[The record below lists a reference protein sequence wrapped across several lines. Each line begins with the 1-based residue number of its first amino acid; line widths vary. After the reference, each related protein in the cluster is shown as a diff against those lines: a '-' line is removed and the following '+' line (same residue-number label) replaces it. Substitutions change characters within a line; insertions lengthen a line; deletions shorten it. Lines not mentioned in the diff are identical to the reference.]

1 GLQTCALPIC
11 LHVLLQL
18 LLPAAQLFR
27 LFHPLVEKLDEAVKR
42 PGAHPVIPLLSFG
55 HPLQVGQLPPQ
66 AFEGSCHGWIPP
78 YSASPLLSP
87 QDPSRIPLIR
97 KAVLVTLKRSTT
109 DGAR

>member
-1 GLQTCALPIC
+1 
-11 LHVLLQL
+11 
-18 LLPAAQLFR
+18 
-27 LFHPLVEKLDEAVKR
+27 KLDEAVKR

-66 AFEGSCHGWIPP
+66 AFEGSCDGWIPP

-97 KAVLVTLKRSTT
+97 KAVLVTLERSTT
-109 DGAR
+109 DGARRRPCFNPKRERSSAAAFGWSSSP